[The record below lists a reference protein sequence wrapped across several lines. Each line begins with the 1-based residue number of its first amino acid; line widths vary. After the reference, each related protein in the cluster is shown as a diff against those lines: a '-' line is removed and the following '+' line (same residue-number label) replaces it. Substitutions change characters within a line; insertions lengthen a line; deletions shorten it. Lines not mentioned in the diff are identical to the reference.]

1 MNMDGYIPAKLSL
14 QKSGGSHSVLGPQFA
29 YPFLAENPAMA
40 TWCDFIVFCSSMYI
54 TGELT
59 QKTYSEKM
67 VSKED
72 LYC

>member
-1 MNMDGYIPAKLSL
+1 MNEDGYIPAKLSW
-14 QKSGGSHSVLGPQFA
+14 QKSDGLHSVLGPQFA
-29 YPFLAENPAMA
+29 DPFLAENPAVA

-54 TGELT
+54 TRELT
-59 QKTYSEKM
+59 QKNYSEKM